1 MQKSWWV
8 VEPFCHR
15 ARDARVKDPD
25 KSFHLRESLMLSSLL
40 AFALFS
46 ERKKKKRVDIP
57 GFLSMARG
65 SSLNILL
72 LLYFSIN
79 DVCCVLSCFDVEKRL
94 RSVCRWFS
102 VSSPSPLH
110 FSPLIEIHASR
121 VSSRWQLLSLL
132 FFHFIMSRG
141 KNSKVM
147 KLNSPAIHSKWRV
160 VASPFF
166 FFIFIS
172 RCEYVCVSLHD
183 FYQMP
188 FFFLLFVCMPL
199 LLSLV
204 LVFSFDVTVVLSF
217 FQSAAKKK
225 NEFELHDLQGQ
236 TTPKFR

>member
-25 KSFHLRESLMLSSLL
+25 KSFHLREALMLSSLL

-46 ERKKKKRVDIP
+46 ERKKNKRVDIP

-166 FFIFIS
+166 FSFSYPGANMCACLFTIFIKCPS
-172 RCEYVCVSLHD
+172 
-183 FYQMP
+183 
-188 FFFLLFVCMPL
+188 
-199 LLSLV
+199 
-204 LVFSFDVTVVLSF
+204 FSFCLCVCPYSSLSF
-217 FQSAAKKK
+217 LCLVSM
-225 NEFELHDLQGQ
+225 
-236 TTPKFR
+236 

>member
-1 MQKSWWV
+1 
-8 VEPFCHR
+8 
-15 ARDARVKDPD
+15 
-25 KSFHLRESLMLSSLL
+25 
-40 AFALFS
+40 
-46 ERKKKKRVDIP
+46 
-57 GFLSMARG
+57 MARG

-141 KNSKVM
+141 ENSKVM

-166 FFIFIS
+166 FFHFHIQVRICVRVSS
-172 RCEYVCVSLHD
+172 RFLSNALLFPSVCV
-183 FYQMP
+183 YAP
-188 FFFLLFVCMPL
+188 TPL
-199 LLSLV
+199 SRSCV
-204 LVFSFDVTVVLSF
+204 
-217 FQSAAKKK
+217 
-225 NEFELHDLQGQ
+225 
-236 TTPKFR
+236 